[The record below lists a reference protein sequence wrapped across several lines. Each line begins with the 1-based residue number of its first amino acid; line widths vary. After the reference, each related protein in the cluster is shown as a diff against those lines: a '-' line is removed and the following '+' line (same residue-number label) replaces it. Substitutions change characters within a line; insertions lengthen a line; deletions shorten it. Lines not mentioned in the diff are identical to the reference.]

1 MVGRPSHSE
10 GRRTA
15 ASMKRDTLCF
25 DRTRFEGVLDS
36 IENMAAGELGQKIP
50 LSGDRDELDAL
61 AHGVNVLSSEL
72 QYRLREL
79 QDAQASLIH
88 SGKLAA
94 LGEVS
99 SGLAHELNNP
109 LTIVTGYVEL
119 VRGRIQSGR
128 TSPADLAELAAYVAK
143 VEHSLA
149 RMNAI
154 IQHIM
159 EFARESRPAK
169 EPMLLAEVVEKS
181 LILINEQLRL
191 KRIHVD
197 MDLQTGLMAHINPS
211 KLEQVFI
218 NLLSNAR
225 DAILEAHGEAGGR
238 IQVRSSAKSPS
249 DLEVEVSDN
258 GIGMDE
264 ETRSKVFHPFFTTKE
279 VGKGTGLGLSISHGI
294 VQDHG
299 GSIACMSERGRGAVF
314 LVRLPRYLPPE
325 TAGS

>member
-1 MVGRPSHSE
+1 
-10 GRRTA
+10 
-15 ASMKRDTLCF
+15 
-25 DRTRFEGVLDS
+25 
-36 IENMAAGELGQKIP
+36 
-50 LSGDRDELDAL
+50 LSRDRDELDAL
-61 AHGVNVLSSEL
+61 VHGVNVLSSEL
-72 QYRLREL
+72 RYRLREL

-88 SGKLAA
+88 AGKLAA

-109 LTIVTGYVEL
+109 LTIVTGYVER
-119 VRGRIQSGR
+119 VRDWIQSGR
-128 TSPADLAELAAYVAK
+128 TSPAELPELVANLAKAERGL
-143 VEHSLA
+143 E
-149 RMNAI
+149 RMNVI

-197 MDLQTGLMAHINPS
+197 MDLQAGLMAQINPS

-225 DAILEAHGEAGGR
+225 DAILEAHGESGGR
-238 IQVRSSAKSPS
+238 IRVRSSARSQS
-249 DLEVEVSDN
+249 ELEVEVSDN
-258 GIGMDE
+258 GIGMDQ
-264 ETRSKVFHPFFTTKE
+264 ETLSKVFHPFFTTKD
-279 VGKGTGLGLSISHGI
+279 VGKGTGLGLSIAHGI
-294 VQDHG
+294 IQDHG
-299 GSIACMSERGRGAVF
+299 GSIACVSERGHGAAF
-314 LVRLPRYLPPE
+314 AIRLPRYLPTE